1 MFFPE
6 DELDTISEDEF
17 DALMKEESEH
27 QRHLTQEEFAQIN
40 PNHQLLDFEIFR
52 RANDGDEAALDAVME
67 YCRYTLDGYLG
78 PNPDEIDL
86 EVHADLL
93 RAFRTA
99 IEIYEI
105 HDDDTYF
112 CYDEILDIA
121 HTILDGEDLLRFA
134 MLQEGESFPTAG
146 VLPS

>member
-1 MFFPE
+1 MSFSE
-6 DELDTISEDEF
+6 DELDMMPDDEYE
-17 DALMKEESEH
+17 ALMKEESEH
-27 QRHLTQEEFAQIN
+27 QRHLTQEAFSQMN

-52 RANDGDEAALDAVME
+52 RANDGDEEALDAVME

-105 HDDDTYF
+105 HDGDTYF
-112 CYDEILDIA
+112 CYDEILDMA
-121 HTILDGEDLLRFA
+121 HMILDTEDLLRIG
-134 MLQEGESFPTAG
+134 MLQEGEAFPAAG
-146 VLPS
+146 ILPS